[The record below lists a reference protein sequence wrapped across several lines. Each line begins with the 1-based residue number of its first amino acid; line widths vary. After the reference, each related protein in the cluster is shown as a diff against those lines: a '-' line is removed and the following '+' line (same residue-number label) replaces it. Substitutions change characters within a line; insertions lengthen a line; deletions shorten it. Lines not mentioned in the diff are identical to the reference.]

1 MKKIEIVLVDD
12 HRLFREGVRNLL
24 EQQAD
29 MTVVG
34 EAENGRAATD
44 LVQTIS
50 PAVVVMDVTMPDLNG
65 IHATRQILRA
75 KPDIKVLA
83 LSMHAH
89 RPLVRAMLE
98 AGASGYLL
106 KDCAF
111 DELTQAIH
119 SVVEKN
125 QMYLSPKISQM
136 VLEDYLCPPRK
147 REMTGILALTPRE
160 REIAQLIA
168 EGKMSRQIAV
178 NMGISVRTIEKHRLD
193 IMQKLRIRT
202 VAELVKYAI
211 REGLTSPY

>member
-34 EAENGRAATD
+34 EAGDGRTAAD
-44 LVQTIS
+44 LVQTLS
-50 PAVVVMDVTMPDLNG
+50 PTVVVMDVTMPDLNG
-65 IHATRQILRA
+65 INATRQILCA
-75 KPDIKVLA
+75 KPDTKVLA

-89 RPLVRAMLE
+89 RPLVREMLE

-106 KDCAF
+106 KECAF
-111 DELTQAIH
+111 DELVQAIH

-125 QMYLSPKISQM
+125 QVYLSPKISRM
-136 VLEDYLCPPRK
+136 VLEDYLRPPRK
-147 REMTGILALTPRE
+147 TEMLGILTLTPSE
-160 REIAQLIA
+160 REITQLIT
-168 EGKMSRQIAV
+168 EGKSSRQIAE
-178 NMGISVRTIEKHRLD
+178 NMGISVRTVEKHRLN
-193 IMQKLRIRT
+193 IMRKLRIRN

-211 REGLTSPY
+211 REGLTSL

>member
-1 MKKIEIVLVDD
+1 MKKIEMVLVDD

-34 EAENGRAATD
+34 EAEDGRTATD
-44 LVQTIS
+44 LVQTLS
-50 PAVVVMDVTMPDLNG
+50 PTLVVMDVTMPDLNG
-65 IHATRQILRA
+65 INATRQILSA

-89 RPLVRAMLE
+89 RPLVREMLE

-106 KDCAF
+106 KECAF
-111 DELTQAIH
+111 DELVQAIH

-125 QMYLSPKISQM
+125 QVYLSPKISQM
-136 VLEDYLCPPRK
+136 VLEDYLRPPRK
-147 REMTGILALTPRE
+147 SEMSGILTLTPSE
-160 REIAQLIA
+160 REIAQLIT
-168 EGKMSRQIAV
+168 EGKTSRQIAGS
-178 NMGISVRTIEKHRLD
+178 MGISVRTVEKHRLD
-193 IMQKLRIRT
+193 IMRKLKIRT

-211 REGLTSPY
+211 REGLTSP